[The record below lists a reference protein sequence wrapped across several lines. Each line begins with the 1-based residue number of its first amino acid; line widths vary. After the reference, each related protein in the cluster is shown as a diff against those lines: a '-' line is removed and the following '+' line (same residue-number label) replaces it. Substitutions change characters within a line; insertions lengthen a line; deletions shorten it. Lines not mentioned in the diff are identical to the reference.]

1 MPDTATAAQCRQNRT
16 YQPCLKGHKPWLKR
30 RIADM
35 AFNADVG
42 MATCK
47 RCGDAVPYII
57 LPNLQTGEPV
67 MGVADNK
74 WKRANCPVD
83 VGKPCPF
90 LIAEGV
96 ADSTDD
102 TIEVDQ

>member
-1 MPDTATAAQCRQNRT
+1 M
-16 YQPCLKGHKPWLKR
+16 
-30 RIADM
+30 
-35 AFNADVG
+35 
-42 MATCK
+42 
-47 RCGDAVPYII
+47 PYII

>member
-1 MPDTATAAQCRQNRT
+1 MAETPDHAELR
-16 YQPCLKGHKPWLKR
+16 R

-102 TIEVDQ
+102 TI

>member
-1 MPDTATAAQCRQNRT
+1 MAETPDHAELR
-16 YQPCLKGHKPWLKR
+16 R

-67 MGVADNK
+67 MGVA
-74 WKRANCPVD
+74 RQQMEARE
-83 VGKPCPF
+83 
-90 LIAEGV
+90 L
-96 ADSTDD
+96 SRRRR
-102 TIEVDQ
+102 

>member
-1 MPDTATAAQCRQNRT
+1 MAETPDHAELR
-16 YQPCLKGHKPWLKR
+16 R

-47 RCGDAVPYII
+47 RCGDAVRYII

>member
-1 MPDTATAAQCRQNRT
+1 MAETPDHAELR
-16 YQPCLKGHKPWLKR
+16 R

-67 MGVADNK
+67 MGVATTNGSARTVPSTSVS
-74 WKRANCPVD
+74 RAR
-83 VGKPCPF
+83 
-90 LIAEGV
+90 
-96 ADSTDD
+96 S
-102 TIEVDQ
+102 

>member
-1 MPDTATAAQCRQNRT
+1 MAETPDHAELR
-16 YQPCLKGHKPWLKR
+16 R

-67 MGVADNK
+67 MGVADNNGSARTVPSTSVS
-74 WKRANCPVD
+74 RAR
-83 VGKPCPF
+83 
-90 LIAEGV
+90 
-96 ADSTDD
+96 S
-102 TIEVDQ
+102 

>member
-1 MPDTATAAQCRQNRT
+1 MEARE
-16 YQPCLKGHKPWLKR
+16 LS
-30 RIADM
+30 
-35 AFNADVG
+35 
-42 MATCK
+42 
-47 RCGDAVPYII
+47 
-57 LPNLQTGEPV
+57 
-67 MGVADNK
+67 
-74 WKRANCPVD
+74 VD

>member
-1 MPDTATAAQCRQNRT
+1 MAETPDHAELR
-16 YQPCLKGHKPWLKR
+16 R

-57 LPNLQTGEPV
+57 LPNLQTDPAEP
-67 MGVADNK
+67 AD
-74 WKRANCPVD
+74 RRTRHGCRRQQMEARE
-83 VGKPCPF
+83 
-90 LIAEGV
+90 L
-96 ADSTDD
+96 SRRRR
-102 TIEVDQ
+102 

>member
-1 MPDTATAAQCRQNRT
+1 MAETPDHAELR
-16 YQPCLKGHKPWLKR
+16 R

-57 LPNLQTGEPV
+57 LPNLHRHGCRRQQME
-67 MGVADNK
+67 A
-74 WKRANCPVD
+74 RE
-83 VGKPCPF
+83 
-90 LIAEGV
+90 L
-96 ADSTDD
+96 SRRRR
-102 TIEVDQ
+102 

>member
-1 MPDTATAAQCRQNRT
+1 MAETPDHAELR
-16 YQPCLKGHKPWLKR
+16 R

-57 LPNLQTGEPV
+57 LPNLQTG
-67 MGVADNK
+67 
-74 WKRANCPVD
+74 
-83 VGKPCPF
+83 
-90 LIAEGV
+90 
-96 ADSTDD
+96 
-102 TIEVDQ
+102 

>member
-1 MPDTATAAQCRQNRT
+1 MAETPDHAELR
-16 YQPCLKGHKPWLKR
+16 R

-57 LPNLQTGEPV
+57 LPNLQTANPSWVSPTTNGSARTVPSTSV
-67 MGVADNK
+67 S
-74 WKRANCPVD
+74 RAR
-83 VGKPCPF
+83 
-90 LIAEGV
+90 
-96 ADSTDD
+96 S
-102 TIEVDQ
+102 